1 MDIPSIVD
9 SLFRRY
15 KQSKQ
20 NDVIYYKDKIKQKL
34 LKSDELLYALNNRE
48 LQAAGAANDEYF
60 GENILPYV
68 KLPDIRHNVK
78 HYLLFEV
85 SFNEVLE
92 GNELQKYALITFTA
106 MCAQED
112 NIDDRTGMCRHDLIA
127 AIVQDAFNWS
137 NLLGMQLKL
146 ISNKAATTDSDYATR
161 TLVFQQIAP
170 NGISRNNT
178 IINNR
183 TNI

>member
-1 MDIPSIVD
+1 MDIPSITD
-9 SLFRRY
+9 SLFRKY
-15 KQSKQ
+15 KHSKQ

-34 LKSDELLYALNNRE
+34 LESDELLYALNNQE
-48 LQAAGAANDEYF
+48 LLASGASNDEYF

-112 NIDDRTGMCRHDLIA
+112 NIDARTGMCRHDLIA
-127 AIVQDAFNWS
+127 AIVQDEFNWS

-146 ISNKAATTDSDYATR
+146 ISSKAAATDTSYATR
-161 TLVFQQIAP
+161 TLVFQQTAP
-170 NGISRNNT
+170 NGITRNNT
-178 IINNR
+178 IINNKVY
-183 TNI
+183 T